1 MSTFANVIKF
11 LLIILVL
18 HNKKELPN
26 NLKRIAI
33 SYGVYKRQIE
43 SHDDI
48 IEPIQVDLIS
58 LEKQQHF
65 YSKGFALFKEVISS
79 IREDLFLL
87 EPLILLNSKISK
99 DINVINKNTKN
110 VFEICIL
117 DYNEVK

>member
-1 MSTFANVIKF
+1 M
-11 LLIILVL
+11 
-18 HNKKELPN
+18 
-26 NLKRIAI
+26 
-33 SYGVYKRQIE
+33 YKRQIE

-48 IEPIQVDLIS
+48 IETIQVDLIS